1 MAESYFRAASM
12 DYVYLIQEFH
22 ERKKFEFVE
31 TLLSFLFGW
40 LTFYHQGH
48 EVANDFRP
56 FMVDLQT
63 KIQKTRT
70 NFNDYKDKLKT
81 RMAEVKKQCLEEPI
95 RNAKGCKAGYLYL
108 LEKKAFGTTW
118 TKYYCTYNKETK
130 EFTMLP
136 YNQQTSKSITHPE
149 TMVLTQCIRRMSDS
163 IDKRF
168 CFDIQCDT
176 KPGVVFTFQALSE
189 QDRTSWLDI
198 MDGKEPTYV
207 TPSVNKVQNAE
218 ERILDDIG
226 IQFLKR
232 CIEVLENRGLEEQG
246 LYRVVG
252 VTSKVNKLL
261 AMGLDRR
268 KCDKLAGLD
277 DPQEW
282 ESKTITSALKNYL
295 RNLPEPIMTYRYHNG
310 FIAAAKNKDVRMR
323 VNDIHTLVYRL
334 PKQNMEVLKLLIK
347 HLKNVAAKCGNNLMT
362 TSNLG
367 VCFGPT
373 LLRPEEETVAS
384 ITDLKFYNVVV
395 EVLIENHDRIFNTE
409 PEKVSA
415 DDRRDQRSPVNSSNS
430 VPYNNIQGPMSPSE
444 LLPSTY
450 IGPDGTELVH
460 SNNPRNFNTNDHL
473 NNSHYLRNQHMWKPS
488 YTCTVKAYYEPPA
501 PPGNTSS
508 SLYNVHE
515 TPNNGISNN
524 MSRNEHLIPINN
536 HGVSNDRLHRYKHM
550 VMSSVNSQSESSIPN
565 LPSFSPTN
573 LRSYSRLGPNS
584 SSSSNESISSTS
596 KEGNT
601 SYTAVHKKGT
611 TYNAYPKSSRSPGNV
626 TSAKDPNSSNS
637 SGKPNFLTRV
647 R

>member
-70 NFNDYKDKLKT
+70 NFNDYQEKLKT

-95 RNAKGCKAGYLYL
+95 RNAKGCKIGYLYL

-136 YNQQTSKSITHPE
+136 YNQLTSKSISQPE
-149 TMVLTQCIRRMSDS
+149 SMILTQCIRRMSDS

-168 CFDIQCDT
+168 CFDVQCDAR
-176 KPGVVFTFQALSE
+176 PNVVLTFQALSE

-207 TPSVNKVQNAE
+207 TPAVVVGKQQNSE
-218 ERILDDIG
+218 ERVLDETG
-226 IQFLKR
+226 IQFLRR
-232 CIEVLENRGLEEQG
+232 CIETLESRGLEEQG

-261 AMGLDRR
+261 TMGLDRR
-268 KCDKLAGLD
+268 KQDKSFSLD
-277 DPQEW
+277 DPLEW
-282 ESKTITSALKNYL
+282 ESKTLTSALKSYL
-295 RNLPEPIMTYRYHNG
+295 RNMPEPIMTYRYHNA
-310 FIAAAKNKDVRMR
+310 FIAAAKNKDVGMR
-323 VNDIHTLVYRL
+323 VKDIHTLVYRL
-334 PKQNMEVLKLLIK
+334 PKLNMEVLKLLIK
-347 HLKNVAAKCGNNLMT
+347 HLTNVVSKSDKNLMT

-395 EVLIENHDRIFNTE
+395 EVLIENYDRIFGSE
-409 PEKVSA
+409 PDKTTPEERRVA
-415 DDRRDQRSPVNSSNS
+415 DQATMPHNNNSHQMGPV
-430 VPYNNIQGPMSPSE
+430 SPSE
-444 LLPSTY
+444 LLPNTY
-450 IGPDGTELVH
+450 VSQDGTEVLHH
-460 SNNPRNFNTNDHL
+460 SANARNY
-473 NNSHYLRNQHMWKPS
+473 NSADSGIYVRKQYKWKPS
-488 YTCTVKAYYEPPA
+488 YTCTVKTYYEPP
-501 PPGNTSS
+501 PSSGSMTSS
-508 SLYNVHE
+508 MYSVRDPSPSNGI
-515 TPNNGISNN
+515 PNNVA
-524 MSRNEHLIPINN
+524 RNDHPAPLTN
-536 HGVSNDRLHRYKHM
+536 HGVPNDRMHRYKQM
-550 VMSSVNSQSESSIPN
+550 VMSSVSSQSESNIPA
-565 LPSFSPTN
+565 LPNFSPTN

-596 KEGNT
+596 KEAINSFPT
-601 SYTAVHKKGT
+601 TLQKAERT
-611 TYNAYPKSSRSPGNV
+611 TYNAYPKSSRIPGNV
-626 TSAKDPNSSNS
+626 
-637 SGKPNFLTRV
+637 
-647 R
+647 